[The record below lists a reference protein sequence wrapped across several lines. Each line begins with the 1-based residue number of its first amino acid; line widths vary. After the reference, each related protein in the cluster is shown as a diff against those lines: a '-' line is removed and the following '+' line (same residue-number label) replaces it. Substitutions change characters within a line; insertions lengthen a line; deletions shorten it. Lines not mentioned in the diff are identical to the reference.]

1 MIVPC
6 SMNSRMIA
14 PREAPI
20 ETRIAMSLCF
30 SMTIRTSVATMLS
43 AATATI
49 RPIVIP
55 IATFSIHRAEKR
67 LPFIS
72 TQSVVTKP
80 SPRADTIAFA
90 MGRTANMSSRRTSTR
105 VEASSP
111 KSRCA
116 DARGR

>member
-6 SMNSRMIA
+6 SMKSRMIA

-67 LPFIS
+67 LLFIS

-80 SPRADTIAFA
+80 SPE
-90 MGRTANMSSRRTSTR
+90 GRHDRLRHR
-105 VEASSP
+105 P
-111 KSRCA
+111 
-116 DARGR
+116 

>member
-6 SMNSRMIA
+6 SMKSRMIA

-30 SMTIRTSVATMLS
+30 SMTIRTRVATMLS

-49 RPIVIP
+49 SPIVIP
-55 IATFSIHRAEKR
+55 IATFSIHSAEKR

-72 TQSVVTKP
+72 TQSVVTYPPRRGPTRSP
-80 SPRADTIAFA
+80 SPSA
-90 MGRTANMSSRRTSTR
+90 
-105 VEASSP
+105 
-111 KSRCA
+111 
-116 DARGR
+116 